1 MKCENKSFIKL
12 ASSIFLASGIA
23 ISGYYIGESL
33 KLFRVGDRT
42 LTVKGLV
49 EESVKSDKA
58 IWTIKVSSSHN
69 DLLEA
74 QQKLNGDLLK
84 VLAFLKSRGFEDSD
98 ISTDS
103 FRVTDRQKNTNNSG
117 APESWEP
124 FRIETSLK
132 IITSKVEQVQQSIG
146 LIHQL
151 IAQGIIVDASD
162 HYQNPAFLLN
172 NFESLRPEMLSKSI
186 QSALKM
192 GEQFSKDTGAKLG
205 AIRHSS
211 QGAFQIFGTE
221 NNGDYN
227 HEKSINKRIRLVTTV
242 TFSLN

>member
-1 MKCENKSFIKL
+1 MKCENKSFLKL

-23 ISGYYIGESL
+23 ISGYYIGASL
-33 KLFRVGDRT
+33 KLFRVDDRT

-58 IWTIKVSSSHN
+58 IWTIKVSSSN
-69 DLLEA
+69 DDLLEA
-74 QQKLNGDLLK
+74 QKKLNDDLPK
-84 VLAFLKSRGFEDSD
+84 VLAFLKSQGFEDGD
-98 ISTDS
+98 IATDS
-103 FRVTDRQKNTNNSG
+103 FRVTDRQKNTNNNVAS
-117 APESWEP
+117 ESWEP

-132 IITSKVEQVQQSIG
+132 IITSKVDQVQKSIS

-151 IAQGIIVDASD
+151 IGQGIIVDASD
-162 HYQNPAFLLN
+162 NYQNPSFLLD
-172 NFESLRPEMLSKSI
+172 NFESLRPTMLSKSI

-205 AIRHSS
+205 TIRHSS
-211 QGAFQIFGTE
+211 QGTFQIFGTE
-221 NNGDYN
+221 NNNGYN